1 MRKRITLLGIGILIV
16 ITILAVPA
24 VSAQN
29 VIYFIP
35 QNGTIPGGPSN
46 NITVQVRANLSADSP
61 INTWQTSISFDPA
74 CVNITNVTYPA
85 AGEGWFSTAPSMGWW
100 SSGEIKIMNARFN
113 CTDNGSD
120 ILLANLTIH
129 SEQWN
134 CTSPLNFTGIVN
146 ITRFIGCTET
156 LQMYHAAWING
167 TVENEAGAPSPV
179 PVPVPA
185 LTPSGIIALI
195 GLLIVFA
202 MRRIQGRRWE

>member
-1 MRKRITLLGIGILIV
+1 MV
-16 ITILAVPA
+16 IAILAVPA

-29 VIYFIP
+29 TIYFVP

-61 INTWQTSISFDPA
+61 INVWQTNISFDPA
-74 CVNITNVTYPA
+74 CVNITNVTFP
-85 AGEGWFSTAPSMGWW
+85 AGEGWFSTDPSMGWW
-100 SSGEIKIMNARFN
+100 SSGEIKIMNVRYN

-120 ILLANLTIH
+120 ILLANLMIH
-129 SEQWN
+129 CEAWG

-146 ITRFIGCTET
+146 YTRLIGCVPTS
-156 LQMYHAAWING
+156 YYAATWING
-167 TVENEAGAPSPV
+167 TIENEAGAPPPV
-179 PVPVPA
+179 AVQVPA

-202 MRRIQGRRWE
+202 LRRRKIQGRR

>member
-1 MRKRITLLGIGILIV
+1 MRKRITLLGIGVGILMV
-16 ITILAVPA
+16 FAILAVPA
-24 VSAQN
+24 ASAQN
-29 VIYFIP
+29 TIYFVP

-46 NITVQVRANLSADSP
+46 SITVQLRANLSADSP
-61 INTWQTSISFDPA
+61 TSTWQTNISFDPA
-74 CVNITNVTYPA
+74 CVNITNVTFP

-100 SSGEIKIMNARFN
+100 SRGEIKIMNARLN

-129 SEQWN
+129 SEKWG

-146 ITRFIGCTET
+146 YTRLIGCTET

-167 TVENEAGAPSPV
+167 TIENEAGVPP

-185 LTPSGIIALI
+185 FTPSGIIALI
-195 GLLIVFA
+195 GVLIIFA
-202 MRRIQGRRWE
+202 IRKIRSRG